1 MKSYNELFI
10 GNINSNNLKIS
21 VSGIIVSK
29 EDDNLVIDD
38 NTGVLQIEIENEFNI
53 GDYVRV
59 FGNLIEIEN
68 KFILKGDV
76 IQDLNKINKELHKK
90 VKGLL

>member
-1 MKSYNELFI
+1 MKPYNELFI
-10 GNINSNNLKIS
+10 KDLNSNNLKIS

-38 NTGVLQIEIENEFNI
+38 NTGVLQIEIENEFNV